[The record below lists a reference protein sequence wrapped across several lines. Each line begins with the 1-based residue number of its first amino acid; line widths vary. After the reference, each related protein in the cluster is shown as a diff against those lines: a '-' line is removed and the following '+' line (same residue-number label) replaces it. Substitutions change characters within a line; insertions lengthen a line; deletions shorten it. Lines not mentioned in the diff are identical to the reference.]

1 MNEHATN
8 ASAVTDDVEFL
19 ELDSMASMQRVGDS
33 GVSAFFEGG
42 STLIDLDGESE
53 ERAKVAAEQ
62 HREELAHGHH
72 VSERYKV
79 IGEIARGGMGAVL
92 EVQDSDLDR
101 RVAMK
106 VLLRDTRKKD
116 SDSGSPLDTGPVN
129 RFIAEAQLTGWL
141 EHPNIVPVHELGLD
155 SQGRVYFTMKRV
167 KGRSLRH
174 VMDKLRQGHAAT
186 HAEFPLGKLLTI
198 LNKVCDAIDFAH
210 NKGIL
215 HRDLKPENIMV
226 GQFGEVLVMDWGLAK
241 QIDATT
247 KAGNNKLPANETA
260 NFTLDVS
267 LGAADEDSRETREG
281 TISGTPAYM
290 APEQANG
297 NVRELSPRTDIFCLG
312 AILYEML
319 CLVPPYLAANITD
332 ALDQAREHKLLAP
345 RAKLDKVLKDP
356 KLKRAFGQRGIERGR
371 KFPRELVSVCMR
383 AMHEQRELR
392 YHSVGD
398 LRRDV
403 ENYMTAQPV
412 SAHPDN
418 VPTAINKWARRNPTR
433 AAVITLAL
441 FFMLL
446 GGVVFAAVRAKVA
459 ADRADDAEQTRL
471 AVEEKQDAMKRQLL
485 AEADARKASDAAKE
499 KAERVAQL
507 EKEAL
512 ERERRESEALAARNA
527 AFVPYSKGADLR
539 SRAASFTDYDRRAD
553 SWRQAVDCF
562 QQALQLDE
570 TFVEAHMELASVYAD
585 LGFDEDAL
593 EHFARADSLTKTQ
606 TGRGHVEALMAY
618 AMYDFQHKVIREGIP
633 GNFDEVFRRF
643 GPVREAAEPGSYH
656 ARIAQVL
663 LDLGEAFRNS
673 SGVEYFHAQAE
684 AARRMAEIEREG
696 PPLWEIYTLLA
707 IIDQDASTSET
718 GEPSVYLRRAGELK
732 ANLPILVWLRVRQA
746 GRTSTQRDRI
756 GLREW
761 ATFIDRYP
769 YDPRGYYARAS
780 LRFHSEEERNAGE
793 EERNTQYEIDDL
805 TKAIELNPRYADAH
819 KLLLR
824 VYARAFAYRKAIE
837 HLDAMRRSSSGL
849 DNAAIDL
856 IEAELTASTGEF
868 ARMNNL
874 VVAAL
879 QENISSGA
887 TTMAQAAGVLLRDH
901 EYNALLD
908 MCNQIVGQLGDG
920 APPLVTLFLARGL
933 TMLGR
938 FDEAAETLRTLE
950 DNPGLLPKDYRTT
963 LANWAEDA
971 RVYPSLLSSL
981 TSVPSVRRRF
991 DIARILAIAE
1001 RDPEI
1006 WVNLFNLDGLRQEEI
1021 LTWIYPADY
1030 VLRARGE
1037 AILARRLGGTRAV
1050 GLRALAIMDLQQA
1063 FEDGYLNRA
1072 RILSDEFLAPLVTDP
1087 ALAKYFDVK

>member
-1 MNEHATN
+1 MNDNATN
-8 ASAVTDDVEFL
+8 ASTATDEFL
-19 ELDSMASMQRVGDS
+19 ELESMASMQRLGDS
-33 GVSAFFEGG
+33 NVSAFFEGG

-53 ERAKVAAEQ
+53 GRAKQAAEQ

-72 VSERYKV
+72 ISERYKV

-106 VLLRDTRKKD
+106 VLLRDTRRHD
-116 SDSGSPLDTGPVN
+116 TDSGSPLDTGPVN

-186 HAEFPLGKLLTI
+186 HAEFPLAKLLTI
-198 LNKVCDAIDFAH
+198 LLKVCDAIDFAH

-215 HRDLKPENIMV
+215 HRDLKPENLMV

-241 QIDATT
+241 QIGAPATPSST
-247 KAGNNKLPANETA
+247 SLPKQETA

-297 NVRELSPRTDIFCLG
+297 NVKELSPRTDIFCLG

-332 ALDQAREHKLLAP
+332 ALDQAREHRLLAP
-345 RAKLDKVLKDP
+345 KAKLDKVLKDA

-383 AMHEQRELR
+383 AMHAQREMR
-392 YHSVGD
+392 YHSVAD

-403 ENYMTAQPV
+403 ENFMTAQPV
-412 SAHPDN
+412 SAHRDN
-418 VPTAINKWARRNPTR
+418 VLTALNKWARRNPTR

-471 AVEEKQDAMKRQLL
+471 AVEGEQEAMKRQLD

-539 SRAASFTDYDRRAD
+539 ARAASFLDWEKRAE
-553 SWRQAVDCF
+553 SWRQAVVCF
-562 QQALQLDE
+562 QQALQLDD
-570 TFVEAHMELASVYAD
+570 TFVEAHIELASVYAD

-593 EHFARADSLTKTQ
+593 QYFARADSLTKTQ

-643 GPVREAAEPGSYH
+643 EPVREAAEPGSYY
-656 ARIAQVL
+656 ARISQIL
-663 LDLGEAFRNS
+663 LDLGDAFKNT
-673 SGVEYFHAQAE
+673 SGREYLDAQA
-684 AARRMAEIEREG
+684 AAAKRMAEIEREG

-707 IIDQDASTSET
+707 IIDQDAAGVNETSN
-718 GEPSVYLRRAGELK
+718 YLRRAQELK
-732 ANLPILVWLRVRQA
+732 ANLPILVWLKVRQS
-746 GRTSTQRDRI
+746 GRTSSQRDRI
-756 GLREW
+756 GVSEW
-761 ATFIDRYP
+761 NRFTTRFP

-780 LRFHSEEERNAGE
+780 LRFHSVDERNSELETA
-793 EERNTQYEIDDL
+793 DL
-805 TKAIELNPRYADAH
+805 KKAIELNPRYADAH

-824 VYARAFAYRKAIE
+824 VYVREGAYRTAIE
-837 HLDAMRRSSSGL
+837 HMDAMRRSSSGL
-849 DNAAIDL
+849 DNGAIDL

-868 ARMNNL
+868 ARMNRL
-874 VVAAL
+874 VVSGL
-879 QENISSGA
+879 QENISTGTS
-887 TTMAQAAGVLLRDH
+887 TMAQAASVLLRDH
-901 EYNALLD
+901 EYQALIDLCD
-908 MCNQIVGQLGDG
+908 QINGQLGAG
-920 APPLVTLFLARGL
+920 APPLTGLFRARAL

-938 FDEAAETLRTLE
+938 FDEAVEATRPLE
-950 DNPGLLPKDYRTT
+950 DNPGLLQKDYRPT
-963 LANWAEDA
+963 LENWAEDA
-971 RVYPSLLSSL
+971 RTYPSLLSSL

-991 DIARILAIAE
+991 DIGRILSVAD

-1006 WVNLFNLDGLRQEEI
+1006 WVKLFNADGLRQEEI
-1021 LTWIYPADY
+1021 ITWIYPADY

-1037 AILARRLGGTRAV
+1037 AILARRYGGTRAT

-1072 RILSDEFLAPLVTDP
+1072 RILSDEYLAPLVTDP
-1087 ALAKYFDVK
+1087 ALSKYFDVK